1 MDYDTTTR
9 HSKGTT
15 VYGVVPPVPEKPK
28 TFACKRKR
36 DDSSDDD
43 SSDSDDDSD
52 DDRRGGKRGAS
63 ALHAQ
68 GP

>member
-15 VYGVVPPVPEKPK
+15 VYGMVPPVPEKHK
-28 TFACKRKR
+28 TFSCKRKR

-43 SSDSDDDSD
+43 SSDSDD
-52 DDRRGGKRGAS
+52 RRGGKRGAS